1 MNRDAA
7 IGIPAVKRLLIV
19 AAFLIILGGCG
30 LGTDRDVRAYNTC
43 LARHP
48 EDAAVCEGPRQ
59 AYEVD
64 PSMVQAR
71 SAEGGT
77 PAGYGSEARSA
88 LSSSPQPILLHP
100 GTMSLAA
107 APNR

>member
-1 MNRDAA
+1 MQD
-7 IGIPAVKRLLIV
+7 GQP
-19 AAFLIILGGCG
+19 LGGNAAG
-30 LGTDRDVRAYNTC
+30 VRAYNTC

-48 EDAAVCEGPRQ
+48 EDAVVCEGPRQ

-64 PSMVQAR
+64 PSTVQAR

-77 PAGYGSEARSA
+77 PARYGSEAGSA
-88 LSSSPQPILLHP
+88 LSSSPQPILFHL